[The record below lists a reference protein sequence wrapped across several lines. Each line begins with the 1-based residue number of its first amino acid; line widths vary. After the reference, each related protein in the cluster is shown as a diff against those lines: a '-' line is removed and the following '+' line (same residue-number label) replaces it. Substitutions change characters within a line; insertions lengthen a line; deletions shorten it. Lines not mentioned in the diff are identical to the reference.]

1 MQETRVQSLGQ
12 EDLLEKKM
20 ATHFSILA
28 WEIPWTEEPSEL
40 QSVGLQ
46 DSDTTSR
53 LNLTTYLNLLMLI
66 LQAKVSNHSQRL
78 RIMRVPWIVRP
89 EKNILVKWQL
99 CFYMKSKQNQ
109 PWTLDLGKLEYILS
123 CSNGH
128 PHQQRQGQGLDFGTC
143 PYQLSCLVDLH
154 LLQNPCFF
162 CFDCYSVMGLIL
174 PQKSRNWSSSV

>member
-1 MQETRVQSLGQ
+1 
-12 EDLLEKKM
+12 M

-109 PWTLDLGKLEYILS
+109 P
-123 CSNGH
+123 
-128 PHQQRQGQGLDFGTC
+128 
-143 PYQLSCLVDLH
+143 
-154 LLQNPCFF
+154 
-162 CFDCYSVMGLIL
+162 
-174 PQKSRNWSSSV
+174 